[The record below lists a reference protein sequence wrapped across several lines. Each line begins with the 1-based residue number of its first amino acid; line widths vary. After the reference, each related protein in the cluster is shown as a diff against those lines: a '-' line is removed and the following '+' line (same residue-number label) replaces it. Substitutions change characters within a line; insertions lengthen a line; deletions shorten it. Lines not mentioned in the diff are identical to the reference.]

1 MLDDDRLWKAGGAG
15 GVDVEERIGRPDGLG
30 QTLWLALRGAL
41 LDLGLEVNRSADLGL
56 GPRQESRS
64 ARAVEERKV
73 VVGVSRVVVV
83 VGEELVLDLSDG

>member
-1 MLDDDRLWKAGGAG
+1 MNNLCGFHQAEHFSL
-15 GVDVEERIGRPDGLG
+15 GLG
-30 QTLWLALRGAL
+30 QVLWLALRGTL

-56 GPRQESRS
+56 GPRRESRS

-73 VVGVSRVVVV
+73 VVGVSRVVIV